1 MKCICCGKDIELTD
15 KTKPHKYCS
24 DYCRNRARGIRTGKY
39 GKNGT
44 MTKICAICGKEFETT
59 ISHKITCSN
68 ECSRKRRNARFRYAS
83 PEQKAKRKEYDRQK
97 YLQKHPDALTQE
109 ERSELARVKREL
121 ETPDRERR
129 KQEYER
135 QKEEWAKKRAE
146 KEKQKQAN
154 IKYWQEYESEHECVI
169 CGSKYIAH
177 YPLSKYCSKKCARK
191 NVRIRDTRR
200 RYKNITVDKGITLPK
215 LVKRDHNQCQ
225 ICGLFVDW
233 NDYIETDKTIIC
245 GNMYPSID
253 HIRPISKGGLHSWD
267 NVQLAH
273 RICNTRKNNEYT
285 G

>member
-1 MKCICCGKDIELTD
+1 MKCICCGKDIELTY
-15 KTKPHKYCS
+15 KTKPRKYCS

-68 ECSRKRRNARFRYAS
+68 ECSRRHGNARHRYLS

-109 ERSELARVKREL
+109 ERLELARVKREL
-121 ETPDRERR
+121 EAPARERR

-146 KEKQKQAN
+146 KEKKKQDN
-154 IKYWQEYESEHECVI
+154 IAHWLEYESKHTCVI
-169 CGSKYIAH
+169 CGQEYIAH
-177 YPLSKYCSKKCARK
+177 HPFSKYCSPTCSRKAIKKK
-191 NVRIRDTRR
+191 K
-200 RYKNITVDKGITLPK
+200 RYKGITVDSGISIFK
-215 LVKRDHNQCQ
+215 LVERDHNQCQ
-225 ICGLFVDW
+225 ICGLMVDW
-233 NDYIETDKTIIC
+233 NDRVKTDKTIIC

-273 RICNTRKNNEYT
+273 RICNIRKNNEYT